1 MADTWPSIWC
11 TPTSGF
17 PAAYVNAD
25 IPNDMLLGG
34 PLHQHDIIIEDF
46 KVKDGYV
53 EVPQK
58 PGLGIEVDESIFK

>member
-1 MADTWPSIWC
+1 MIS
-11 TPTSGF
+11 
-17 PAAYVNAD
+17 
-25 IPNDMLLGG
+25 LLGG
-34 PLHQHDIIIEDF
+34 PAHQHDIIIEDF

>member
-1 MADTWPSIWC
+1 MNNKLKIY
-11 TPTSGF
+11 SG
-17 PAAYVNAD
+17 
-25 IPNDMLLGG
+25 LLALTLIGCATKS
-34 PLHQHDIIIEDF
+34 DIIIEDF